1 MAYDFWA
8 VANSIEFQNKA
19 AAQGPATGSFVN
31 FTQTGE
37 YLLTIRNAEMRPTQ
51 AGYQKLTLRVQADSG
66 ETGFW
71 DLLVGHGGGQSQ
83 TAEIAQR
90 NLALILKYSGA
101 RAANPQGLIGLRVKV
116 WVKMKPDSKG
126 VDRPEFRPIG
136 PANGAAK
143 PAAPATATMAATA
156 AVTAAARPAGR
167 PISSLPVSHVQ
178 PAPALAADE
187 ELEEAPV
194 VKPAAASDDFSDIP
208 F

>member
-1 MAYDFWA
+1 MTYDFWSA
-8 VANSIEFQNKA
+8 VSSVEFQNKA

-37 YLLTIRNAEMRPTQ
+37 YLLTIRNAEMRQTQ
-51 AGYQKLTLRVQADSG
+51 AGYQKLTLRVRADSG

-71 DLLVGHGGGQSQ
+71 DLLVGHGDGQSQ

-101 RAANPQGLIGLRVKV
+101 RATNPQGLIGLRVKV
-116 WVKMKPDSKG
+116 WVKMKPDTKG

-136 PANGAAK
+136 PASGVAK
-143 PAAPATATMAATA
+143 PTAPTTAAMAATA
-156 AVTAAARPAGR
+156 AVAAAARPAGR
-167 PISSLPVSHVQ
+167 QISSLPVSRVQ
-178 PAPALAADE
+178 PVQAPAADE
-187 ELEEAPV
+187 APEEAPAA
-194 VKPAAASDDFSDIP
+194 KPAVSDDFSDIP

>member
-1 MAYDFWA
+1 MTYDFWSA
-8 VANSIEFQNKA
+8 VNSAEFQNKA

-37 YLLTIRNAEMRPTQ
+37 YLLTIRNAAMSQTQ

-71 DLLVGHGGGQSQ
+71 DLLVGHGEGRSQ

-101 RAANPQGLIGLRVKV
+101 RATNPQGLIGLRVKV

-136 PANGAAK
+136 PANGTTK
-143 PAAPATATMAATA
+143 PAAPATAAMAATA

-167 PISSLPVSHVQ
+167 QISSLPVGHVQ
-178 PAPALAADE
+178 PAATPAVDE
-187 ELEEAPV
+187 GLEEAPAA
-194 VKPAAASDDFSDIP
+194 KPAAASDDFSDIP

>member
-1 MAYDFWA
+1 MTYDFWSA
-8 VANSIEFQNKA
+8 VNSTEFQNKA

-37 YLLTIRNAEMRPTQ
+37 YLLTIRNAEMRQTQ

-71 DLLVGHGGGQSQ
+71 DLLVGHGEGRSQ

-101 RAANPQGLIGLRVKV
+101 RATNPQGLIGLRVKV
-116 WVKMKPDSKG
+116 WVKMKPDTKG

-136 PANGAAK
+136 PASGAAK
-143 PAAPATATMAATA
+143 PTAPTTAATA
-156 AVTAAARPAGR
+156 ATAPVATAARPAGR
-167 PISSLPVSHVQ
+167 QISSLPVGHVQ
-178 PAPALAADE
+178 PAAAPAVDE
-187 ELEEAPV
+187 ELEGATAT
-194 VKPAAASDDFSDIP
+194 KPAAASDDFSDIP

>member
-1 MAYDFWA
+1 MTYDFWSA
-8 VANSIEFQNKA
+8 VNSAEFQNKA

-37 YLLTIRNAEMRPTQ
+37 YLLTIRNAEMRQTQ

-71 DLLVGHGGGQSQ
+71 DLLVGHGEGRSQ

-101 RAANPQGLIGLRVKV
+101 RATNPQGLIGLRVKV
-116 WVKMKPDSKG
+116 WVKMKPDTKG

-136 PANGAAK
+136 PANGSAK
-143 PAAPATATMAATA
+143 PATPATAAMAATA

-167 PISSLPVSHVQ
+167 QISSLPVGHVQ
-178 PAPALAADE
+178 PAAAPTVE
-187 ELEEAPV
+187 EEPEEAPAA
-194 VKPAAASDDFSDIP
+194 KPVTTADDFGDIP

>member
-1 MAYDFWA
+1 MAYDFWSA
-8 VANSIEFQNKA
+8 VNSAEFQNKA

-37 YLLTIRNAEMRPTQ
+37 YLLTIRNAEMRQTQ

-101 RAANPQGLIGLRVKV
+101 RATNPQGLIGLRVKV

-126 VDRPEFRPIG
+126 VDRPEFRPLG

-143 PAAPATATMAATA
+143 PAAAAPVTAPA
-156 AVTAAARPAGR
+156 AAARPAGR
-167 PISSLPVSHVQ
+167 QISSLPVGHTQ
-178 PAPALAADE
+178 PAAAPAVADA
-187 ELEEAPV
+187 LEEAPAA
-194 VKPAAASDDFSDIP
+194 KPAAADFSDIP

>member
-1 MAYDFWA
+1 MTYDFWA
-8 VANSIEFQNKA
+8 VANSVEFQNKA

-37 YLLTIRNAEMRPTQ
+37 YLLTIRNAEMRQTQ
-51 AGYQKLTLRVQADSG
+51 GNYPKLTLRVQADSG

-71 DLLVGHGGGQSQ
+71 DLLVGHGEGRSQ

-101 RAANPQGLIGLRVKV
+101 RATNPQGLIGLRVKV
-116 WVKMKPDSKG
+116 WVKMKPDAKG

-143 PAAPATATMAATA
+143 PATPATAAMAAAA
-156 AVTAAARPAGR
+156 AVTAATRPAGR
-167 PISSLPVSHVQ
+167 QISSLPVGHAQ
-178 PAPALAADE
+178 PAAAPAVDE
-187 ELEEAPV
+187 GLEETPAA
-194 VKPAAASDDFSDIP
+194 KPAAASDDFSGIP

>member
-8 VANSIEFQNKA
+8 VANSAEFQNQA
-19 AAQGPATGSFVN
+19 AAQRPATGSFVN

-37 YLLTIRNAEMRPTQ
+37 YTLTIRNAEMRQAQ
-51 AGYQKLTLRVQADSG
+51 AGYQKLTLRVQADSD

-90 NLALILKYSGA
+90 NLALILKYSGV
-101 RAANPQGLIGLRVKV
+101 RATNPQGLIGLRVKG
-116 WVKMKPDSKG
+116 WVKMKPDTKG

-136 PANGAAK
+136 PASGAATST
-143 PAAPATATMAATA
+143 APTTAATA
-156 AVTAAARPAGR
+156 ATAAAAAAARPAGR
-167 PISSLPVSHVQ
+167 QISSLPVGHVQ
-178 PAPALAADE
+178 PAQAPATDE
-187 ELEEAPV
+187 EPEEVPAA
-194 VKPAAASDDFSDIP
+194 KPAAADDFSDIP

>member
-1 MAYDFWA
+1 MTYDFWA
-8 VANSIEFQNKA
+8 VANSTEFQNKA
-19 AAQGPATGSFVN
+19 ANQQSATGSFVN

-37 YLLTIRNAEMRPTQ
+37 YMLTIRNAEMRQTQ

-101 RAANPQGLIGLRVKV
+101 RATNPQGLIGLRVKV
-116 WVKMKPDSKG
+116 WVKMKPDTKG

-143 PAAPATATMAATA
+143 PAAAAAPAAAT
-156 AVTAAARPAGR
+156 RPAGR
-167 PISSLPVSHVQ
+167 QISSLPVGHAQ
-178 PAPALAADE
+178 
-187 ELEEAPV
+187 
-194 VKPAAASDDFSDIP
+194 PAAAPEVIEDEAPAAKPTAAADDFSDIP

>member
-1 MAYDFWA
+1 MTYDFWSA
-8 VANSIEFQNKA
+8 VNSAEFQNKA

-37 YLLTIRNAEMRPTQ
+37 YLLTIRNAEMRQTQ

-71 DLLVGHGGGQSQ
+71 DLLVGHGEGRSQ

-90 NLALILKYSGA
+90 DLALILKYSGA
-101 RAANPQGLIGLRVKV
+101 RATNPQGLIGLRVKV

-136 PANGAAK
+136 PANGTAK
-143 PAAPATATMAATA
+143 PAAPATAAMAATA

-167 PISSLPVSHVQ
+167 QISSLPVGHVQ
-178 PAPALAADE
+178 PAQAPATDDAPE
-187 ELEEAPV
+187 EVPAT
-194 VKPAAASDDFSDIP
+194 KPAAADDFSDIP

>member
-1 MAYDFWA
+1 MTYDFWA
-8 VANSIEFQNKA
+8 VANSVEFQNKA
-19 AAQGPATGSFVN
+19 ANQQPATGSFVN

-37 YLLTIRNAEMRPTQ
+37 YVLTIRNAEMRQTQ

-101 RAANPQGLIGLRVKV
+101 RATNPQGLIGLRVKV
-116 WVKMKPDSKG
+116 WVKMKPDTKG

-136 PANGAAK
+136 PVNGVAK
-143 PAAPATATMAATA
+143 PATAAAPVTAPA
-156 AVTAAARPAGR
+156 AAARPAGR
-167 PISSLPVSHVQ
+167 QISSLPVGHAQ
-178 PAPALAADE
+178 PVAAPEEIEGGALAA
-187 ELEEAPV
+187 
-194 VKPAAASDDFSDIP
+194 KPAAAADDFSDIP

>member
-1 MAYDFWA
+1 MTYDFWSA
-8 VANSIEFQNKA
+8 VNSAEFQNKA

-37 YLLTIRNAEMRPTQ
+37 YLLTIRNAEMRQTQ

-71 DLLVGHGGGQSQ
+71 DLLVGHGEGRSQ

-101 RAANPQGLIGLRVKV
+101 RATNPQGLIGLRVKV
-116 WVKMKPDSKG
+116 WVKMKPDTKG
-126 VDRPEFRPIG
+126 ADRPEFRPIG
-136 PANGAAK
+136 PANGVAK
-143 PAAPATATMAATA
+143 PATAATPVTAPA
-156 AVTAAARPAGR
+156 AAARPAGR
-167 PISSLPVSHVQ
+167 QISSLPVGHAR
-178 PAPALAADE
+178 PAAAPEEIEDETPAA
-187 ELEEAPV
+187 
-194 VKPAAASDDFSDIP
+194 KPAAVTDDFSDIP